1 MAMPVQPLCIGVD
14 TAKASLEIAASDQDG
29 TLTIDNTRSAIRQ
42 FLKGMPEGA
51 SLAIEATNTFH
62 MEMVEQADA
71 AGIAVY
77 VVDAYQLSH
86 YRKGI
91 GGRAKTDRTDAQL
104 LCRYLQA
111 EQSSLRRW
119 TPPKG
124 PYRQIQLLLRRRAQ
138 LVRAR
143 VSLQQSLSGIP
154 GIGDAL
160 GEVNRQIGRLE
171 ALLET
176 RLRTLLADH
185 GLMATVKRCEAI
197 EGIGFLTAAA
207 LVMSSL
213 RGDFASSDA
222 FIAFIGM
229 DVKAR
234 DSGAFS
240 GKRKLSK
247 QGDREVR
254 RLLHNA
260 AMAACR
266 MGTWRVFYQR
276 LLMRGKSRIQAL
288 VALGRKLARVA
299 FSIIRSGEDY
309 VPAKACRA

>member
-1 MAMPVQPLCIGVD
+1 MAMPAQLLCIGVD
-14 TAKASLEIAASDQDG
+14 TAKTRLEIAIDEQAS
-29 TLTIDNTRSAIRQ
+29 TLTIDNTRPAIRQ
-42 FLKGMPEGA
+42 FLKGVPAGA
-51 SLAIEATNTFH
+51 ALAIEATNTFH

-86 YRKGI
+86 YRKGV

-104 LCRYLQA
+104 LCRYLKA
-111 EQSSLRRW
+111 EQASLRRW
-119 TPPKG
+119 VPPKG
-124 PYRQIQLLLRRRAQ
+124 PYREIQQLLRRRAQ

-154 GIGDAL
+154 GIEGAL

-171 ALLET
+171 GLLEARLKALLLE
-176 RLRTLLADH
+176 H
-185 GLMATVKRCEAI
+185 GLMPTVKRCEAI

-234 DSGAFS
+234 DSGSFS

-260 AMAACR
+260 AMAASR
-266 MGTWRVFYQR
+266 MATWKAFYQR
-276 LLMRGKSRIQAL
+276 YLSQGKSRIQAL
-288 VALGRKLARVA
+288 VALARKLARVA
-299 FSIIRSGEDY
+299 FSIIRSGEHY
-309 VPAKACRA
+309 VATKACSA